1 MHRHARLRPG
11 SCAKFIK
18 QIFWASLNIPVQDRK
33 YPFGES
39 ESKHVF
45 NACQF
50 SGNAQTLNSRFLA
63 APFGLDSTARRWVC
77 ERGMI

>member
-1 MHRHARLRPG
+1 MPG
-11 SCAKFIK
+11 CAPDLAQNSSSKSFGL
-18 QIFWASLNIPVQDRK
+18 SLNIPVQDRK
-33 YPFGES
+33 YPSSES

>member
-1 MHRHARLRPG
+1 MPG
-11 SCAKFIK
+11 CAPALAQNSSSKF
-18 QIFWASLNIPVQDRK
+18 FGLSLNIPVQDRK

-50 SGNAQTLNSRFLA
+50 SSNAQTLNSRFLA